1 MKFLNN
7 LAIKS
12 KLIVIVLFSTAI
24 ILLLSFV
31 VLKELYDEKNSAQI
45 VSKDIKVALILA
57 NTIDSLQ
64 IERGLSV
71 GFLNSKNEA
80 NKGSLFERRENSNR
94 LINELKSISKNS
106 TELNFLI
113 ELSNN
118 RANID
123 SFKIST
129 LEAIGFYTKT
139 IANLIKTYEITSSS
153 TTIISLRNELFSTLN
168 LIKAKE
174 TRGQIRAIFNGIF
187 TNNLAMNEQNIFNIG
202 GLLAT
207 YNIKIDEF
215 YNSASLEIKS
225 FYDKNFDISVKKQ
238 NEEYINIA
246 KNKFKDGNYGVDAK
260 EWFASISKEIENL
273 KMIEEFSLNK
283 TLQNSL
289 DIASSSFNIFVLL
302 SSVLVV
308 TIALLLFLIRFIIN
322 NLDLSLYRFKEGLN
336 GFFAFINKEQDSVN
350 LIAVKSNDEIGEMSK
365 TVNENIRKTE
375 NLVTQDDLL
384 IKNVQELVNEVK
396 NGKLDQRISKDTQNE
411 TLQKLKVSFNEML
424 DTTSRN
430 VCEDI
435 NKITQTLVNFANL
448 DFRGKIE
455 NDNGAVSLGINKL
468 ATIINEILLE
478 NSKNGTILNESSAIL
493 LKNVEILNL
502 STSKAA
508 ASLEETAASIE
519 EITTNIRSNTHNIA
533 QMAILANNVT
543 SSVENGSKL
552 ANQTTQAMDEINNQV
567 STINEAI
574 SVIDQIAFQTN
585 ILSLNAAVEAATAGE
600 AGKGFAV
607 VAQEVRNL
615 ANRSAEAAKEIK
627 NIVENATLKANE
639 GKNISQS
646 MIHGFNEL
654 NEKISQTLNLINDI
668 EKSSKEQLEGIEHIN
683 DAVTELDQQTQQN
696 AQVSSQTKEVAIST
710 DKIAKLIFES
720 ANDKEFI
727 GKNRA

>member
-12 KLIVIVLFSTAI
+12 KLIFIVLFSTAI

-31 VLKELYDEKNSAQI
+31 VLRELYDKKNSAQI
-45 VSKDIKVALILA
+45 VSQDIKVALILA

-80 NKGSLFERRENSNR
+80 NKGLILERRENSNK

-106 TELNFLI
+106 TELSFLDEI
-113 ELSNN
+113 PNS

-129 LEAIGFYTKT
+129 LEAISFYTKT

-225 FYDKNFDISVKKQ
+225 FYDKNFDLAIKKQ
-238 NEEYINIA
+238 NEEYIDIA
-246 KNKFKDGNYGVDAK
+246 KSKFKDGNYGVDAK

-273 KMIEEFSLNK
+273 KMVEEFSLNR

-308 TIALLLFLIRFIIN
+308 TIALLLFLIRFIVN

-574 SVIDQIAFQTN
+574 SVAFQTN